1 MTPKK
6 KSHSLR
12 PVLIDTPVW
21 QDYFRKEER
30 TFREVNALMDAGRV
44 CCLEMVVAELLQ
56 TAETEKELKI
66 FQDFARIFPLLREPP
81 SSWVEAARLSF
92 KLRRKG
98 RGLPLR
104 DCYVAVLARTHRV
117 LLYTTNKALHRAQKA
132 VAIGLDFFPK
142 RKALA

>member
-6 KSHSLR
+6 KSHPLR

-44 CCLEMVVAELLQ
+44 CSLDMVVAELLQ
-56 TAETEKELKI
+56 TAETEKEMKI

-81 SSWVEAARLSF
+81 GSWVEAARLSF

-98 RGLPLR
+98 RELSLR
-104 DCYVAVLARTHRV
+104 DCYVAVLARAHRV
-117 LLYTTNKALHRAQKA
+117 LLYTTNKSLHQAQKA
-132 VAIGLDFFPK
+132 MAMGLDFFPR
-142 RKALA
+142 RKALV